1 MSSDQAFISLP
12 SLGQRPLFK
21 GGAGYTIR
29 DSLTHPRY
37 GSKMIT
43 GSLVALVTPMFDD
56 GSVDFD
62 SLKKL
67 VDHHVNAGTDGIIS
81 VGTSGESA
89 TLDIPEQI
97 EVIRQT
103 VDAAAGRIPIIAGT
117 GGNSTSEALELT
129 EKAAAFD
136 IAACLLVVPY
146 YNKPTQEGLY
156 QHFRHIAERVD
167 IPQILYN
174 VPGRTSLDMH
184 NDTVARLSEVD
195 NIIGIKDATADISRV
210 ADFRNRCGEDFVLY
224 SGDDATT
231 LEFIKAGGHGC
242 ISVTANVAPAKMH
255 LMCAAALQ
263 GDYDTAD
270 QLNDELDGLHRGLF
284 LESNPIPAKWAV
296 NRQGLMPAGIRLP
309 LTWLSTE
316 YHDTVEAAMNRAG
329 VL

>member
-1 MSSDQAFISLP
+1 
-12 SLGQRPLFK
+12 
-21 GGAGYTIR
+21 
-29 DSLTHPRY
+29 
-37 GSKMIT
+37 MIT
-43 GSLVALVTPMFDD
+43 GSLVALVTPMNDD

-67 VDHHVNAGTDGIIS
+67 VDYHVEQGTDGIVS

-97 EVIRQT
+97 EVIGST

-129 EKAAAFD
+129 EQAARLD
-136 IAACLLVVPY
+136 VAACLLVVPY

-156 QHFRHIAERVD
+156 RHFRHIAERVD

-184 NDTVARLSEVD
+184 NDTVARLAELD
-195 NIIGIKDATADISRV
+195 NITGIKDATADISRV
-210 ADFRNRCGEDFVLY
+210 ADFRNRCGEDFALY

-255 LMCAAALQ
+255 AMCSAALE

-270 QLNDELDGLHRGLF
+270 RLNDELDALHRGLF

-296 NRQGLMPAGIRLP
+296 NRLGLIPSGIRLP
-309 LTWLSTE
+309 LTWLSPD
-316 YHDTVEAAMNRAG
+316 YHDAVESAMRQAG

>member
-1 MSSDQAFISLP
+1 
-12 SLGQRPLFK
+12 
-21 GGAGYTIR
+21 
-29 DSLTHPRY
+29 
-37 GSKMIT
+37 MIK

-67 VDHHVNAGTDGIIS
+67 VDFHVEAKTDAIVS

-97 EVIRQT
+97 DVIRKT
-103 VDAAAGRIPIIAGT
+103 TEFASGRIPIIAGT
-117 GGNSTSEALELT
+117 GGNSTSEAMELT
-129 EKAAAFD
+129 EKAAALGVD
-136 IAACLLVVPY
+136 ACLLVVPY

-156 QHFRHIAERVD
+156 QHFRFIAERVNV
-167 IPQILYN
+167 PQILYN

-184 NDTVARLSEVD
+184 NDTVVRLSEIE
-195 NIIGIKDATADISRV
+195 NIIGIKDATADVPRV
-210 ADFRNRCGEDFVLY
+210 TDFLARCSSGFVLY

-255 LMCAAALQ
+255 QMCTAALE
-263 GDYDTAD
+263 GDLALAEK
-270 QLNDELDGLHRGLF
+270 LNEELDGLHSELF
-284 LESNPIPAKWAV
+284 AESNPIPAKWAV
-296 NRQGLMPAGIRLP
+296 AKLGLIPNGIRLP
-309 LTWLSTE
+309 LTWFSE
-316 YHDTVEAAMNRAG
+316 PYHTQLEQAMQRAG